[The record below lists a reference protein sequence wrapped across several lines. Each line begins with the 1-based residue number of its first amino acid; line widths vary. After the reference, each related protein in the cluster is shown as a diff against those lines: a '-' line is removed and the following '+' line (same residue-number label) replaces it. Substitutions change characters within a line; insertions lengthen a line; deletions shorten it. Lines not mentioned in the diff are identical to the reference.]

1 MASPRTMVSVQ
12 GKAVRDDVSKLSYA
26 HMEICHFTPQGDS
39 LVTRTEPPR
48 VFRRL
53 FCLSQAARSE
63 TRRLPAKTHAGV
75 LGRGQDKIGEERLL
89 L

>member
-39 LVTRTEPPR
+39 LVT
-48 VFRRL
+48 
-53 FCLSQAARSE
+53 
-63 TRRLPAKTHAGV
+63 
-75 LGRGQDKIGEERLL
+75 
-89 L
+89 